1 VPEVRPL
8 EHELERPAAEVL
20 AAAFIDDPGWSAVG
34 PRSRSRRLKML
45 ERFFRGH
52 MGVARRWGGPIYGAF
67 DNGGPVGALIAFE
80 EERFPPPPQSMLMEA
95 PGMLAAGPGTTIRAL
110 RGQATLAAG
119 HPEEPHAFVSM
130 LGVHPDS
137 QRSGA
142 GRALLGQV
150 LAEADEREVPVYLD
164 TANPDNLPYYRSFG
178 FELTGQGDLPRGA
191 TIWYL
196 LRPIGARYARS

>member
-8 EHELERPAAEVL
+8 ERDAERRAAEVL
-20 AAAFIDDPGWSAVG
+20 AASFIDDPGWSAVG
-34 PRSRSRRLKML
+34 PRNRARRLKML

-52 MGVARRWGGPIYGAF
+52 LRVARRWGGPIYGAF
-67 DNGGPVGALIAFE
+67 DGGGPLGALIAFE
-80 EERFPPPPQSMLMEA
+80 EGQFPPPPRSMVMEA
-95 PGMLAAGPGTTIRAL
+95 PGLLAAGPGTTIRAL
-110 RGQATLAAG
+110 RGQAALDAG

-130 LGVHPDS
+130 LGVHPDN

-150 LAEADEREVPVYLD
+150 LAEADAREVPVYLD

-178 FELTGQGDLPRGA
+178 FELTGEADLPRGA

-196 LRPIGARYARS
+196 LRPIGARYARP